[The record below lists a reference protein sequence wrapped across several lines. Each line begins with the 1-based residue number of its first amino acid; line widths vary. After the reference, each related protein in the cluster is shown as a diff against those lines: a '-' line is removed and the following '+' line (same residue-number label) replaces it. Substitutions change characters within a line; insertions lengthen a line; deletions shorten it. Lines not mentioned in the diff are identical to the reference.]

1 MLFAAEG
8 ARVSAVAAKLDPTG
22 QAQPGNVFS
31 GEAAA
36 KESLA
41 RAPALGPLSPK
52 RHALKVRFNG

>member
-8 ARVSAVAAKLDPTG
+8 ARVNAVAAKLDPTG

-36 KESLA
+36 KESLG
-41 RAPALGPLSPK
+41 RQP
-52 RHALKVRFNG
+52 